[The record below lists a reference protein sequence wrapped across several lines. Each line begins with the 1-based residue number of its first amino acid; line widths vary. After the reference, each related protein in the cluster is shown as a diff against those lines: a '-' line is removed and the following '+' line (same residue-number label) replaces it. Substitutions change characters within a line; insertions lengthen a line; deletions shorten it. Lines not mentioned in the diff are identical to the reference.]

1 MSEQK
6 TEEEVKPS
14 KKVSDQ
20 YWQGYRAGYNKG
32 YDRASKK
39 AKEKK
44 SNLEIEVKKDA
55 PIKKEVN
62 EVKEVKE
69 SEVIRPQASN
79 SRITI
84 ITAIIIAL
92 VLGGIIWYVLKSRN
106 RESSK

>member
-14 KKVSDQ
+14 KNVSDE
-20 YWQGYRAGYNKG
+20 YWKGYRAGYNKG
-32 YDRASKK
+32 LDKATKK

-44 SNLEIEVKKDA
+44 SNLEISVQKET
-55 PIKKEVN
+55 PIRKEVN
-62 EVKEVKE
+62 EVKQPEVVK
-69 SEVIRPQASN
+69 PQSN

-84 ITAIIIAL
+84 ITAVVIAM
-92 VLGGIIWYVLKSRN
+92 VLGLVIWYFVKSESRN